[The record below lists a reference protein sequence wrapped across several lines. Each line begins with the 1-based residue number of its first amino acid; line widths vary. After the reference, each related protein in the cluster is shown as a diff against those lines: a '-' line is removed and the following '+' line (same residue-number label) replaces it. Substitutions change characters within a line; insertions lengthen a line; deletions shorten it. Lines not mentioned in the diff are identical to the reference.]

1 MRYMIVVKANEESE
15 AGVMPS
21 EELVAEMG
29 AYHEE
34 LAHAGLLVDG
44 QGLRDSSQG
53 WRIRYSGD
61 SRTVINGPFELTK
74 DLMAGYTLIEVNSPE
89 EALAWSKRYPNPMGG
104 GRECEIEVRRLFS
117 EEDFAAEMGRAPGGD

>member
-1 MRYMIVVKANEESE
+1 MIVIKANEDSE
-15 AGVMPS
+15 AGVMPN

-34 LAHAGLLVDG
+34 LARAGVLVDG

-61 SRTVINGPFELTK
+61 SRTVIEGPFELTK
-74 DLMAGYTLIEVNSPE
+74 DLMAGYTSIEVASPE

-117 EEDFAAEMGRAPGGD
+117 EEDFAAEMEHAHGDEQS